1 VKLREEFLRNRDVT
15 DTAKLT
21 TLVKGIYEIEDML
34 RHNVVQV
41 NAQLLHSC
49 SPLPFS
55 SLMCLIVMLYSAKV
69 LIVAALH
76 SG

>member
-41 NAQLLHSC
+41 NTQLLHSC

-55 SLMCLIVMLYSAKV
+55 SLMCLLAMSYSTI